1 MTPEQF
7 ERLLAVLQEPDK
19 WGIFVNFLAIVASVA
34 IAVCSARD
42 SEKRSRR
49 QTIFERRFEV
59 YSELS
64 GYLQQVTADHDQAA
78 KLRSKIYGLITKTYF
93 FASESINDLLQDFL
107 GGDTYIKE
115 VEHVQREG
123 RKRDKTFNEF
133 DAQVW
138 TIIECMKHE
147 ANYRRDI
154 TPAEIAEKQAE
165 QRRRIGNPKSI
176 NLLQKA
182 VKGGYY
188 ESCSAEL
195 YCKKCG
201 CCLEHC

>member
-7 ERLLAVLQEPDK
+7 ERLIEVLGKTD
-19 WGIFVNFLAIVASVA
+19 WISIVINVLAILASVGVA
-34 IAVCSARD
+34 ICTLRKTRQDNLDQLAFD
-42 SEKRSRR
+42 RR
-49 QTIFERRFEV
+49 LDV
-59 YSELS
+59 YAEL
-64 GYLQQVTADHDQAA
+64 GNYLQQVTADHKRAE
-78 KLRSKIYGLITKTYF
+78 KLQGKIYGLITKTYF

-138 TIIECMKHE
+138 TFIECMKHE
-147 ANYRRDI
+147 ANHRRDI

-165 QRRRIGNPKSI
+165 QRRRIGNPKST

-188 ESCSAEL
+188 EPCSAEL